1 MFEPIKAI
9 LESLILHKF
18 PISEM
23 AELRGGSS
31 FLRTALV
38 QERPQVGLTHSCLPG
53 FLR

>member
-38 QERPQVGLTHSCLPG
+38 RKGVSGGSHPPL
-53 FLR
+53 